1 MGAAGHGTG
10 RPPGRRG
17 RGRRAGGD
25 GGAELPEPRPGR
37 CGPSPEP
44 RAPSRRRSGRPGTG
58 GLTAGGRGADELKA
72 ERARREKAEA
82 ERKEALAA
90 AEQLGA
96 ALEEVTRRLEEAVE
110 AKQQLEEGD
119 AADRG
124 IATKIESDLMEK
136 YSACALK
143 AAESATQ
150 ATRLAQ
156 ENAVL
161 AGELQRAREANR
173 AGGLQLGSAREAL
186 AAARAE
192 AQEATERG
200 AALEKELAEL
210 KAERDHEEMHTLEY
224 TNKVVDIVKQAKET
238 TRQQVL
244 VAKGVLEKQVGAAT
258 DACEQLVQA
267 TVAQIEALDRRLG
280 AAETQVKALREQ
292 FGVMD
297 SEKQE
302 IVAKHEYSHSY
313 LKGVMAHLQEL
324 TLQIQQQPPP
334 APKPAKKKA
343 AAKAGAKRAAA
354 PRRAAAGKGRAKP
367 RAKGAES
374 EGESEGGSDAGAD
387 EARGECVKLL
397 AGLELEL
404 EALQS
409 DYHKTLHTLKTQG
422 FAGNAE
428 AMSAVQT
435 QQVGAMT
442 LRNLQGLL
450 GSIEVKVQQV
460 ATLQRFIGSTPRR
473 GGPAAG
479 GEAEDE

>member
-1 MGAAGHGTG
+1 MTRDAPSAARGDAARVAMVALSSRVRGLEGAAG
-10 RPPGRRG
+10 
-17 RGRRAGGD
+17 A
-25 GGAELPEPRPGR
+25 
-37 CGPSPEP
+37 
-44 RAPSRRRSGRPGTG
+44 RAPSRRRRWSGRPGTG
-58 GLTAGGRGADELKA
+58 GLTELTAGGRGADELKA

-110 AKQQLEEGD
+110 GKQQLEEGD
-119 AADRG
+119 AADRA
-124 IATKIESDLMEK
+124 IVTKIESDLMEK

-143 AAESATQ
+143 AAESASQ

-173 AGGLQLGSAREAL
+173 AGGLQLGSAQEAL

-192 AQEATERG
+192 AQEATGWG

-210 KAERDHEEMHTLEY
+210 KADRDHEEMHTLEY

-244 VAKGVLEKQVGAAT
+244 VAKGFLEKQVGAAT

-267 TVAQIEALDRRLG
+267 TVAQMEALDRRLG
-280 AAETQVKALREQ
+280 AAEKQVKALREQ

-334 APKPAKKKA
+334 APKPTKKKA

-354 PRRAAAGKGRAKP
+354 PRRAAGAAGKGRAKP

-387 EARGECVKLL
+387 EAREECVKLL
-397 AGLELEL
+397 ALLELEL

-442 LRNLQGLL
+442 LHNLQGLL

-479 GEAEDE
+479 EEAEDE